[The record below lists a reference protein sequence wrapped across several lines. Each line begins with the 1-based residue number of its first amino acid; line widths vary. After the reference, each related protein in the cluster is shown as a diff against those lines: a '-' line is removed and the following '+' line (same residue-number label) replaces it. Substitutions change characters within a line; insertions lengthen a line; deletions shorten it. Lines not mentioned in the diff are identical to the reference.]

1 MGCKDKNKFVT
12 AEASSKASLRSKG
25 AIDEFLNIKDENLF
39 RKLNREWSDDAN
51 KRFGVTQK
59 LFLEENGKVFPN
71 KAAFKIIDNAKGIF
85 YKSEQTGNA
94 NTQDLATYITG
105 KLEGSQLSQ
114 EIEGK
119 LEANKDRLIELLGS
133 SMYSEKLKDVVYKEL
148 LQNAFDATKIA
159 EAKGLIDKGKI
170 DIEVNE
176 KERIISFTDNGIGM
190 TSDIVQKAF
199 FTIGGTFKGDDVD
212 NKLKSGGLGLA
223 KMAFIFGSETLNL
236 ETVYNGVKT
245 TVNATSQEIRN
256 DNFKIK
262 TETTNE
268 KNGTRV
274 SVKIPKSYVD
284 SKGENRDIDFPTYL
298 DSEFQYSFL
307 SNPLIG
313 NVDVNYSIVNRD
325 SSYRKE
331 EKKETTLG
339 KIPEGFVLFSPAT
352 TSFADMDIYIDT
364 KNITNGGFFDTKH
377 QILSSG
383 LYQFDK
389 TFKTQ
394 QDETIPLNIIINIKP
409 KVDATNSQ
417 YPFNNQREN
426 FKPTVSSDISAL
438 NKYLGLLWNSIE
450 IELLKNSFSKIKN
463 IEAVNVENVDSSVI
477 EKNKEITKKFTS
489 LSNSVIITSAIDDF
503 NKANEEAI
511 IEDGGL
517 RTKEV
522 SFSKEDIDKD
532 AEKGYSRTFKA
543 DRDITINKDA
553 GLDLDSNKPI
563 IHNNTTMNIDAN
575 STKFLSEIS
584 SIMIDYKKSII
595 DFYGEDYSDNI
606 KTQLWGVSIDK
617 NYGGINVSPSVVN
630 MLAINPFYNFPTNPK
645 VDAVNYLA
653 VALDHLI
660 IHELN
665 HNFERNE
672 GARFTGRFL
681 TTYSEI
687 HSLPNYFELISKLK
701 LSIKNNLETIK
712 KLNYEYQQSENVES
726 GFEGNKL
733 ETDNKRGTD
742 IGDNAIYQDDS
753 SRNEGTKTD
762 DVGSGEQFGEI
773 ISSKL
778 NERPLQQKRGGP
790 VSTPASPKTIKL
802 LKEFIERIGVKTKDV
817 KEIIV
822 NGVKYDEDGIAM
834 LMQKIIQV
842 VEGKEAQTLPEEA
855 MHFAVAIIKQTN
867 PKLYKRLMSEINN
880 YQILQDV
887 FATYGNDPNYQIDG
901 KPNVIKLKEE
911 AIAKV
916 LTETVINNNENTSEK
931 PEMIVKSQSWW
942 MDIIDALKNLFTKS
956 GFDKLS
962 MDIISGKNIGTAE
975 DINEREDEFFFQ
987 KSRQEEIVNS
997 IKEVSD
1003 KIKLQPVKNEAGGE
1017 EHKYFID
1024 GVQIKNRVSNI
1035 TKTWYDILRS
1045 DKALTDSEYKK
1056 AINTLKADKGTAGHK
1071 DIEHAAKLM
1080 TDENGK
1086 LKSKDEIDA
1095 IFANDNHVSNIDP
1108 NNNDMYILL
1117 RNNLR
1122 QRMESY
1128 PEGTVFL
1135 SEITVYDP
1143 NRNLAGTVDFLA
1155 ITPEG
1160 KVNILDWKF
1169 TGLNVERY
1177 KDVPWYN
1184 VASWNR
1190 QMNQYKII
1198 LRDNY
1203 NIENQDFEQ
1212 TRMIPIRAIYSEG
1225 NAKKE
1230 IMPKLLEIEI
1240 GDANV
1245 KNIQSDYLLPVGLQN
1260 EKVIIK
1266 DNPAAS
1272 KKINLLLEKLNDI
1285 YAKLSEQKALPSER
1299 LDKAEQLNALYSAI
1313 RQLQMRQDISPL
1325 LYQAKIL
1332 NVQIQGIINKYNDYF
1347 KAKDKTELTED
1358 EIEQY
1363 VKSLKVAEDALSYYT
1378 TLDTDLEFL
1387 FEGELSEEDKKLRD
1401 ELRDTVYSS
1410 RKFKEELGDVFTEF
1424 TVQKIGGTEKGEK
1437 VVKDIFSKWLG
1448 TTSTIQLEGMA
1459 ALFKKANAA
1468 FGRAGMDT
1476 QSEIRRLQD
1485 LKSSF
1490 EKWAEVK
1497 GFSRSNMFDLIKKK
1511 GVNELI
1517 DQYQPSF
1524 YTILNNKIETKDVD
1538 WLKNNIDVDKYKEY
1552 LKEKIEE
1559 EYKRID
1565 NLPRLGTEEQNE
1577 SEIAREKTN
1586 ARELYNIST
1595 PQSVGWLLYKDI
1607 KKFPK
1612 DSWESNEWKELHK
1625 KDAAGNYVN
1634 KPALDFYNY
1643 IVERNDY
1650 YSSIGYIRAANARVF
1665 LPWVRKGL
1673 VEKLVIGGNVT
1684 VGEQFLRNISVD
1696 EEEIGFGKYDPI
1708 SGKAINTIP
1717 KYLTR
1722 EFEGGYSEDLFKTM
1736 AMYNEFAIKF
1746 KYLSSIENQGLAL
1759 LRLEQNKKAIATSQ
1773 FGKTSIKDGEI
1784 QYTNNNNEN
1793 SKLLEDMLKAIVYQQ
1808 KYIENESF
1816 DQLLGKFGTFG
1827 KTLNDKLGFKMLPE
1841 SLDGRQLSLNKA
1853 ITQMNNTF
1861 QVTALGL
1868 NILSSTSN
1876 YFGGTMQGL
1885 INAGKYFTK
1894 SDYVSAEM
1902 LLLSNKLGG
1911 KDKQKILAA
1920 LDYFIPFTENYN
1932 KRATTK
1938 LSLNKLDDQA
1948 VQDFLMVL
1956 MRKGDE
1962 AVQTVNFISFLTN
1975 TIVVDGKVVNSR
1987 EYLRNTDE
1995 YRDFYKGTQ
2004 SERDARAD
2012 KFEKDVKAIN
2022 EKQGV
2027 LALSTVVNGELVIPG
2042 IERKSD
2048 SVIELRRSVQ
2058 SFTANALG
2066 SMTEEN
2072 KRLLNLNIYG
2082 NSFMV
2087 FKNWIPRLVDVRM
2100 GNIKYNAAS
2109 DAYEWGRTR
2118 MIARFITFDLI
2129 KSIKDLKNSIE
2140 GNDKGVE
2147 FIRELY
2153 EKKRAD
2159 YKADTNKELKMTEA
2173 EFIDLVRQNL
2183 KNQMLD
2189 VLLYASLWALFLG
2202 LKALAPD
2209 DDEDPA
2215 VKNQWNFMLKATDKF
2230 KDEIGYFYNPGSFL
2244 DLVSQG
2250 AFPSKS
2256 MLDNYGKALGGF
2268 LTETYALGTGD
2279 EELAEETNTIKY
2291 WMKTNPITNQA
2302 AGLLPMFYPELAKDL
2317 GIRMQ
2322 SQYGVR

>member
-12 AEASSKASLRSKG
+12 AEASSKASLKSKG

-39 RKLNREWSDDAN
+39 RRLNREWSNNA
-51 KRFGVTQK
+51 KERFGITEK
-59 LFLEENGKVFPN
+59 LFLEENGRVFPN
-71 KAAFKIIDNAKGIF
+71 KAAFKLIDNAKGIF
-85 YKSEQTGNA
+85 YETEKTNV
-94 NTQDLATYITG
+94 NTQDITTYITG

-159 EAKGLIDKGKI
+159 EAKGLIDKGKV
-170 DIEVNE
+170 DIEINE
-176 KERIISFTDNGIGM
+176 KERIISFSDNGIGM

-223 KMAFIFGSETLNL
+223 KMAFIFGSETLSL
-236 ETVYNGVKT
+236 ETVHNGIKT
-245 TVNATSQEIRN
+245 TVNATSQEIRT

-262 TETTNE
+262 TENTNE

-274 SVKIPKSYVD
+274 SVKIPTSYVD
-284 SKGENRDIDFPTYL
+284 SKGENRSIDFPQYSE
-298 DSEFQYSFL
+298 SEFRYSFL

-325 SSYRKE
+325 ASYKKE
-331 EKKETTLG
+331 ESQETSLG
-339 KIPEGFVLFSPAT
+339 KLPEGFVLFSPAS

-364 KNITNGGFFDTKH
+364 NNVTKGYFSDTKH

-383 LYQFDK
+383 LYQFDIE
-389 TFKTQ
+389 FKTEKN
-394 QDETIPLNIIINIKP
+394 ETLPLNIIIDIKP

-426 FKPTVSSDISAL
+426 FKPTVKSDIAAL

-463 IEAVNVENVDSSVI
+463 IDAVNVENVDSSVI

-489 LSNSVIITSAIDDF
+489 SSNTDIITSAIEDF
-503 NKANEEAI
+503 NKTNEKAI

-517 RTKEV
+517 RTKQLLL
-522 SFSKEDIDKD
+522 SKEDIDKD
-532 AEKGYSRTFKA
+532 VEKGYSRTFKA
-543 DRDITINKDA
+543 DRDITINRDA
-553 GLDLDSNKPI
+553 GIDLDSNKPI
-563 IHNNTTMNIDAN
+563 IHNNTNMDIDAK

-617 NYGGINVSPSVVN
+617 GYGGVNVNPSLVN

-645 VDAVNYLA
+645 VDAVNYIA

-672 GARFTGRFL
+672 GSGFTGRFL

-733 ETDNKRGTD
+733 EANNERGTD
-742 IGDNAIYQDDS
+742 IGDNTISQDDS
-753 SRNEGTKTD
+753 SRNERAKTD

-790 VSTPASPKTIKL
+790 VSTPAAPKTIKL
-802 LKEFIERIGVKTKDV
+802 LKDFIKSIGVVIKDV
-817 KEIIV
+817 KTINV
-822 NGVKYDEDGIAM
+822 NGVKYDADGIAM
-834 LMQKIIQV
+834 LMQKLIQV
-842 VEGKEAQTLPEEA
+842 VEGTEAQSLPEEA

-867 PKLYKRLMSEINN
+867 PKLYKKLMSEINN
-880 YQILQDV
+880 YQMLQDV
-887 FATYGNDPNYQIDG
+887 FDTYGNDPDYQIDG
-901 KPNVIKLKEE
+901 KTDVIALKEE

-916 LTETVINNNENTSEK
+916 LAQTIINNNENSSEK
-931 PEMIVKSQSWW
+931 PEMVAKSQSWW
-942 MDIIDALKNLFTKS
+942 MDILDALKNLFIKS

-962 MDIISGKNIGTAE
+962 MDIISGKKIGTAA
-975 DINEREDEFFFQ
+975 DIREDENRFFLQ
-987 KSRQEEIVNS
+987 KTKQEEVVNR
-997 IKEVSD
+997 IREVSD
-1003 KIKLQPVKNEAGGE
+1003 KITLEPVKNEAGGE
-1017 EHKYFID
+1017 ENKYFIN
-1024 GVQIKNRVSNI
+1024 GQQIKNRVSNI
-1035 TKTWYDILRS
+1035 IKTYYDILRS
-1045 DKALTDSEYKK
+1045 DKALNDSEYKK
-1056 AINTLKADKGTAGHK
+1056 ATNTLKADKGTAGHK
-1071 DIEHAAKLM
+1071 DKEHAMEIML
-1080 TDENGK
+1080 DENGR
-1086 LKSKDEIDA
+1086 LKSKDELDA
-1095 IFANDNHVSNIDP
+1095 IFANDNHVSFIDP

-1122 QRMESY
+1122 KRMESF
-1128 PEGTVFL
+1128 PKDTVFM
-1135 SEITVYDP
+1135 SEITVYDAK
-1143 NRNLAGTVDFLA
+1143 RNLAGTVDFLA

-1169 TGLNVERY
+1169 VGLNVERY
-1177 KDVPWYN
+1177 KDIPWYN
-1184 VASWNR
+1184 VSSWNK
-1190 QMNQYKII
+1190 QMAQYKII

-1203 NIENQDFEQ
+1203 GINEKDFEQ
-1212 TRMIPIRAIYSEG
+1212 TRMIPIRAIYSDG
-1225 NAKKE
+1225 DAKKN
-1230 IMPKLLEIEI
+1230 ILPVLLEVEI

-1245 KNIQSDYLLPVGLQN
+1245 KNIKSDYLLPVGLQN
-1260 EKVIIK
+1260 EKVVIEN
-1266 DNPAAS
+1266 NPEAS
-1272 KKINLLLEKLNDI
+1272 DRINKLLEKLNDV
-1285 YAKLSEQKALPSER
+1285 YTKLSDQKVLPSER

-1313 RQLQMRQDISPL
+1313 RQLQMRQDIRPL
-1325 LYQAKIL
+1325 LYQAKVL
-1332 NVQIQGIINKYNDYF
+1332 NVQIQGIIQKYNDEI
-1347 KAKDKTELTED
+1347 KSKDQSELSDD
-1358 EIEQY
+1358 EIEEF
-1363 VKSLKVAEDALSYYT
+1363 VKTLKIAEDALGYYT
-1378 TLDTDLEFL
+1378 NLDTELEFL
-1387 FEGELSEEDKKLRD
+1387 FEGSISEEDKNLSV
-1401 ELRDTVYSS
+1401 ELRETVYNS
-1410 RKFKEELGDVFTEF
+1410 RKLKETLGKVFTEF
-1424 TVQKIGGTEKGEK
+1424 TVEKIGGTEQGEK
-1437 VVKDIFSKWLG
+1437 IVKDVFSKWLG

-1476 QSEIRRLQD
+1476 QTEVARLKE
-1485 LKSSF
+1485 LKKSF
-1490 EKWAEVK
+1490 EQWAARK
-1497 GFSRSNMFDLIKKK
+1497 GLSKGNMFSMIKKK
-1511 GVNELI
+1511 DSNELI
-1517 DQYQPSF
+1517 DQYQDTF
-1524 YTILNNKIETKDVD
+1524 YDTLNRKIQTKDFTWIRDNVD
-1538 WLKNNIDVDKYKEY
+1538 VAAYQDY
-1552 LKEKIEE
+1552 LNEKIEKE
-1559 EYKRID
+1559 RKRIED
-1565 NLPRLGTEEQNE
+1565 KPRLGTEEQNYN
-1577 SEIAREKTN
+1577 EITREWFDLKN
-1586 ARELYNIST
+1586 LYDIST
-1595 PQSVGWLLYKDI
+1595 PQSVGWLLYNDV

-1612 DSWESNEWKELHK
+1612 DKWETNEWKDLHK
-1625 KDAAGNYVN
+1625 KENEAALN
-1634 KPALDFYNY
+1634 FYNY
-1643 IVERNDY
+1643 IIERNEVY
-1650 YSSIGYIRAANARVF
+1650 AKTGYIPAGSARVF

-1673 VEKLVIGGNVT
+1673 MEKLAMGGKIT
-1684 VGEQFLRNISVD
+1684 IGEQFLKNISVD
-1696 EEEIGFGKYDPI
+1696 EEEIGFGKFDPI
-1708 SGKAINTIP
+1708 NGKPINRLP
-1717 KYLTR
+1717 KYLTSK
-1722 EFEGGYSEDLFKTM
+1722 FEEQYSEDLFKTM

-1746 KYLSSIENQGLAL
+1746 QYLASIENQALAL
-1759 LRLEQNKKAIATSQ
+1759 LRLEENKQAIATSK
-1773 FGKTSIKDGEI
+1773 FGRTNIKNGEI
-1784 QYTNNNNEN
+1784 QYTNNNDEN
-1793 SKLLEDMLKAIVYQQ
+1793 SKLLEDMIKAIVYQQ
-1808 KYIENESF
+1808 KYIESESY
-1816 DQLLGKFGTFG
+1816 DQLLGNLGNFG
-1827 KTLNDKLGFKMLPE
+1827 KNINKTLGFKLLPE
-1841 SLDGRQLSLNKA
+1841 NLDGRQISINKA
-1853 ITQMNNTF
+1853 ITHMNNTF

-1868 NILSSTSN
+1868 NILSASSN
-1876 YFGGTMQGL
+1876 YFGGTAQGL
-1885 INAGKYFTK
+1885 VNAGKYFTK
-1894 SDYVSAEM
+1894 AEYAASEAW
-1902 LLLSNKLGG
+1902 LLSFKMAGNL
-1911 KDKQKILAA
+1911 DKQKVLAA
-1920 LDYFIPFTENYN
+1920 LDYFIPFTDNYN
-1932 KRATTK
+1932 RRAATK

-1948 VQDFLMVL
+1948 IQDWLMSL
-1956 MRKGDE
+1956 MRGGDE
-1962 AVQTVNFISFLTN
+1962 AVQTVNFVSFLKN
-1975 TIVVDGKVVNSR
+1975 SIIVDGKVVNSR

-1995 YRDFYKGTQ
+1995 YRDFYQGTQ

-2042 IERKSD
+2042 VERKSD
-2048 SVIELRRSVQ
+2048 SVLELRRKVQ
-2058 SFTANALG
+2058 GFTADALG

-2072 KRLLNLNIYG
+2072 KRLMNLNIYG

-2087 FKNWIPRLVDVRM
+2087 FKNWIPRLVDVRF

-2118 MIARFITFDLI
+2118 MITRIITDDLKGAI
-2129 KSIKDLKNSIE
+2129 GNLKNSLM
-2140 GNDKGVE
+2140 GNDKGME
-2147 FIRELY
+2147 YIRQLY

-2159 YKADTNKELKMTEA
+2159 YKADTNKELKMTES
-2173 EFIDLVRQNL
+2173 EFIDLVRGNI

-2189 VLLYASLWALFLG
+2189 VLLYATLWAIVLG

-2215 VKNQWNFMLKATDKF
+2215 VRNRWNFMLKATDKF
-2230 KDEIGYFYNPGSFL
+2230 KDELGYFYNPGSL
-2244 DLVSQG
+2244 ISIPQKG
-2250 AFPSKS
+2250 IFP
-2256 MLDNYGKALGGF
+2256 ALGLLNNYEKAVEGF
-2268 LTETYALGTGD
+2268 LKETYALGTGD
-2279 EELAEETNTIKY
+2279 DELAEDTKTIKY

-2302 AGLLPMFYPELAKDL
+2302 AGMLPIFYPELAKDL

-2322 SQYGVR
+2322 SQYGIR

>member
-1 MGCKDKNKFVT
+1 MANCPNKNLEEWKLLVASRGEDVAHYLWDKYEGNVPESESKIEIVKAGLKATNILQSPKADQFFNAVAKNKITGDFFWKKMQADLGVP
-12 AEASSKASLRSKG
+12 
-25 AIDEFLNIKDENLF
+25 KD
-39 RKLNREWSDDAN
+39 
-51 KRFGVTQK
+51 Q
-59 LFLEENGKVFPN
+59 LE
-71 KAAFKIIDNAKGIF
+71 IL
-85 YKSEQTGNA
+85 KSF
-94 NTQDLATYITG
+94 NTQDKGELISSLLGNYSFAIEINTAKAEPFVDRSEITTYVYNNEEYVDAGFGYFKNGNIEITEQQYNEAVKNGKRKFEEKPIQNSSYYSNLIVPGGTNYTENEIATPAITPSIKG
-105 KLEGSQLSQ
+105 HAQFATDQGIGWFRSDDKLGDKYSIKATNRTTGIEQNMSQNMSLEEATEIANSFKDRFDNVRLVKYEEGDGSKTRRILEVQSDLFQKGRDRSDLVNHESIDDNESILGADFRAGLITKKEYESGLKYPTTSNQFLQLLNQGSNWVTFFVKSIIQ
-114 EIEGK
+114 DSAKKGYEKVLFPSGNTASKVEGHTTLEEFKK
-119 LEANKDRLIELLGS
+119 LKEDRILELERDKKREENDLKVTSEKVKEYTKLYKESNKDEDIWNDLSSYESQVNASEMFIERS
-133 SMYSEKLKDVVYKEL
+133 
-148 LQNAFDATKIA
+148 
-159 EAKGLIDKGKI
+159 
-170 DIEVNE
+170 DIEINQLKQE
-176 KERIISFTDNGIGM
+176 LERVEG
-190 TSDIVQKAF
+190 
-199 FTIGGTFKGDDVD
+199 
-212 NKLKSGGLGLA
+212 
-223 KMAFIFGSETLNL
+223 
-236 ETVYNGVKT
+236 
-245 TVNATSQEIRN
+245 
-256 DNFKIK
+256 
-262 TETTNE
+262 
-268 KNGTRV
+268 
-274 SVKIPKSYVD
+274 
-284 SKGENRDIDFPTYL
+284 
-298 DSEFQYSFL
+298 
-307 SNPLIG
+307 
-313 NVDVNYSIVNRD
+313 
-325 SSYRKE
+325 
-331 EKKETTLG
+331 
-339 KIPEGFVLFSPAT
+339 PEGFGALKP
-352 TSFADMDIYIDT
+352 IYNFYENT
-364 KNITNGGFFDTKH
+364 VTNI
-377 QILSSG
+377 
-383 LYQFDK
+383 
-389 TFKTQ
+389 
-394 QDETIPLNIIINIKP
+394 
-409 KVDATNSQ
+409 
-417 YPFNNQREN
+417 
-426 FKPTVSSDISAL
+426 L
-438 NKYLGLLWNSIE
+438 NKQYGKENVNQVTDEYGNTWNE
-450 IELLKNSFSKIKN
+450 IEVVPEREQQAIFLQK
-463 IEAVNVENVDSSVI
+463 
-477 EKNKEITKKFTS
+477 KE
-489 LSNSVIITSAIDDF
+489 
-503 NKANEEAI
+503 
-511 IEDGGL
+511 
-517 RTKEV
+517 
-522 SFSKEDIDKD
+522 
-532 AEKGYSRTFKA
+532 
-543 DRDITINKDA
+543 
-553 GLDLDSNKPI
+553 
-563 IHNNTTMNIDAN
+563 
-575 STKFLSEIS
+575 
-584 SIMIDYKKSII
+584 
-595 DFYGEDYSDNI
+595 
-606 KTQLWGVSIDK
+606 
-617 NYGGINVSPSVVN
+617 
-630 MLAINPFYNFPTNPK
+630 
-645 VDAVNYLA
+645 
-653 VALDHLI
+653 
-660 IHELN
+660 
-665 HNFERNE
+665 
-672 GARFTGRFL
+672 
-681 TTYSEI
+681 
-687 HSLPNYFELISKLK
+687 
-701 LSIKNNLETIK
+701 
-712 KLNYEYQQSENVES
+712 
-726 GFEGNKL
+726 
-733 ETDNKRGTD
+733 
-742 IGDNAIYQDDS
+742 
-753 SRNEGTKTD
+753 
-762 DVGSGEQFGEI
+762 
-773 ISSKL
+773 
-778 NERPLQQKRGGP
+778 GP
-790 VSTPASPKTIKL
+790 VSTSASPKTIAL
-802 LKEFIERIGVKTKDV
+802 IKEFIERIGVNIKDV
-817 KEIIV
+817 SEISV
-822 NGVKYDEDGIAM
+822 NGTKYDANGIAM
-834 LMQKIIQV
+834 LMQKLIQV
-842 VEGKEAQTLPEEA
+842 VEGKEAQALPEEA

-880 YQILQDV
+880 YQMLQDV
-887 FATYGNDPNYQIDG
+887 FDSYGNDPDYQIDG

-916 LTETVINNNENTSEK
+916 LVETIINNNENTSEK
-931 PEMIVKSQSWW
+931 PEMIAKSQSWW
-942 MDIIDALKNLFTKS
+942 MDIIDSLKNLFTKS

-975 DINEREDEFFFQ
+975 DINERENELFLQ

-997 IKEVSD
+997 IKEISD

-1024 GVQIKNRVSNI
+1024 GVQITNRVSNI

-1071 DIEHAAKLM
+1071 DKEHAAKIM
-1080 TDENGK
+1080 TDENGR
-1086 LKSKDEIDA
+1086 LKSKDELDA
-1095 IFANDNHVSNIDP
+1095 IFANDNHVSFIDP

-1122 QRMESY
+1122 QRMETY

-1143 NRNLAGTVDFLA
+1143 KRNLAGTVDFLA

-1203 NIENQDFEQ
+1203 NIESQDFEQ

-1240 GDANV
+1240 GDANI

-1285 YAKLSEQKALPSER
+1285 YAKLSEQKVLPSER
-1299 LDKAEQLNALYSAI
+1299 LDKNEQLNALYSAI

-1332 NVQIQGIINKYNDYF
+1332 NVQIQGIINKYNNYF
-1347 KAKDKTELTED
+1347 KTKDKTELTEA
-1358 EIEQY
+1358 EIEDY
-1363 VKSLKVAEDALSYYT
+1363 VKTLKISEDALSYYT

-1424 TVQKIGGTEKGEK
+1424 TVEKIGGTEKGEK

-1490 EKWAEVK
+1490 EKWAEVR
-1497 GFSRSNMFDLIKKK
+1497 GLSRSNMFNIIKKK

-1538 WLKNNIDVDKYKEY
+1538 WIKNNIDVDKYKEY

-1565 NLPRLGTEEQNE
+1565 NLPRLGTEEQND

-1625 KDAAGNYVN
+1625 KDASGNYVN

-1650 YSSIGYIRAANARVF
+1650 YSSIGYIQAANARVF

-1673 VEKLVIGGNVT
+1673 VEKLVIGGNIT
-1684 VGEQFLRNISVD
+1684 IGEQFLRNISVD

-1708 SGKAINTIP
+1708 SGKAVNTIP

-1722 EFEGGYSEDLFKTM
+1722 EFEGGYSEDLFRTM

-1784 QYTNNNNEN
+1784 QYTNDNNEN

-1841 SLDGRQLSLNKA
+1841 TLDGRQLSLNKA

-1876 YFGGTMQGL
+1876 YFGGTVQGL

-1932 KRATTK
+1932 RRATTK

-1975 TIVVDGKVVNSR
+1975 TIVVDGKVVNAR

-2118 MIARFITFDLI
+2118 MIARIITDDLTGAI
-2129 KSIKDLKNSIE
+2129 GNLKNSLM
-2140 GNDKGVE
+2140 GNDKGIDY
-2147 FIRELY
+2147 IRQLY

-2173 EFIDLVRQNL
+2173 EFIDLVRQNI

-2230 KDEIGYFYNPGSFL
+2230 KDEIGYFYNPASFL
-2244 DLVSQG
+2244 SLVSKG
-2250 AFPSKS
+2250 AFPSMS

-2279 EELAEETNTIKY
+2279 EELAEKTNTIKY
-2291 WMKTNPITNQA
+2291 WMKTHPITNQA

-2322 SQYGVR
+2322 SQYGIR